1 MPFKK
6 YLITGLMVWLPLAI
20 TIWVL
25 LQLIGAL
32 DSVLGG
38 LLSGVAAV
46 TPASAA

>member
-25 LQLIGAL
+25 LQLIGVL

-38 LLSGVAAV
+38 LLSGLGDC
-46 TPASAA
+46 